1 MAAHGSAFPI
11 AKLALNNSV
20 PPILMA
26 SLRMGLVL
34 IILIPFWR
42 FRIPNKKYF
51 LPLLAFS
58 ISMGVMVYVF
68 MNLSLYHSSI
78 ISPIIV
84 GSQFSPIKSLATL
97 PMALSIVGVAIFA
110 IFAAKLM
117 SIIGRRAG
125 FIFASVGSSLAALMA
140 AYSIIIESF
149 LLFNLGCFLLGA
161 GVAFSHQYRFAAVE
175 TVSKDMAPKA
185 ISIIL
190 LAGIGSAFIGPN
202 LANISKEIIPE
213 HLYAG
218 SYIALAILTLSST
231 IFLLFYKDN
240 HKPNNFVKK
249 DTRSYFE
256 LISQP
261 RFLQALIASAFAYA
275 VMSFLMT
282 ATPISMHV
290 MEKISLSKTGL
301 VIQLHIAAMF
311 LPSLITGNLIKKF
324 GHSKIMYAGVVL
336 FSITILTSLFEQN
349 FVNYL
354 TALVFL
360 GFGWNFLFISG
371 TSLLVLTYKEDEKFK
386 AQGFN
391 DLIVYSIQAVAS
403 LSAGIFLNLTS
414 WKTMNLI
421 CIIFLIIIVISTLR
435 ADFKEKK

>member
-1 MAAHGSAFPI
+1 
-11 AKLALNNSV
+11 
-20 PPILMA
+20 
-26 SLRMGLVL
+26 MGHVYG
-34 IILIPFWR
+34 R
-42 FRIPNKKYF
+42 Q
-51 LPLLAFS
+51 
-58 ISMGVMVYVF
+58 VYVL
-68 MNLSLYHSSI
+68 MNKNLWLLILSQIFAFTAAPVTVFLSGI
-78 ISPIIV
+78 I

-110 IFAAKLM
+110 IFAAKVM

-249 DTRSYFE
+249 NTRSYFE

>member
-1 MAAHGSAFPI
+1 LGHVYG
-11 AKLALNNSV
+11 
-20 PPILMA
+20 
-26 SLRMGLVL
+26 RQ
-34 IILIPFWR
+34 
-42 FRIPNKKYF
+42 
-51 LPLLAFS
+51 
-58 ISMGVMVYVF
+58 VYVL
-68 MNLSLYHSSI
+68 MNKNLWLLILSQIFAFTAAPVTVFLSGI
-78 ISPIIV
+78 I

-110 IFAAKLM
+110 IFAAKVM

>member
-1 MAAHGSAFPI
+1 MNKNLWLLILSQIFAFTAAPVTVFLSG
-11 AKLALNNSV
+11 
-20 PPILMA
+20 
-26 SLRMGLVL
+26 
-34 IILIPFWR
+34 II
-42 FRIPNKKYF
+42 
-51 LPLLAFS
+51 
-58 ISMGVMVYVF
+58 
-68 MNLSLYHSSI
+68 
-78 ISPIIV
+78 

-110 IFAAKLM
+110 IFAAKIM

-125 FIFASVGSSLAALMA
+125 FIMASVGSSLAALMS

-175 TVSKDMAPKA
+175 TVNKDMAPKA

-324 GHSKIMYAGVVL
+324 GHSKIMNAGVVL

>member
-1 MAAHGSAFPI
+1 MNKNLWLLILSQIFAFTAAPVTVFLSG
-11 AKLALNNSV
+11 
-20 PPILMA
+20 
-26 SLRMGLVL
+26 
-34 IILIPFWR
+34 II
-42 FRIPNKKYF
+42 
-51 LPLLAFS
+51 
-58 ISMGVMVYVF
+58 
-68 MNLSLYHSSI
+68 
-78 ISPIIV
+78 

-97 PMALSIVGVAIFA
+97 PMAFSIVGIAIFA

-117 SIIGRRAG
+117 SIIGRRLG
-125 FIFASVGSSLAALMA
+125 FIIASIGSSLASLMA

-149 LLFNLGCFLLGA
+149 ILYNLGCFLIGA

-175 TVSKDMAPKA
+175 TVDKEMAPKA

-202 LANISKEIIPE
+202 LANISKEIISQ

-218 SYIALAILTLSST
+218 SYVALAALTLTST
-231 IFLLFYKDN
+231 IFLLFYKDG
-240 HKPNNFVKK
+240 HKKNDVIKK
-249 DTRSYFE
+249 SSRGYFE

-290 MEKISLSKTGL
+290 MEEISLAKTGF

-311 LPSLITGNLIKKF
+311 LPSLITGNLIKKL
-324 GHSKIMYAGVVL
+324 GHSKVMYAGVVL
-336 FSITILTSLFEQN
+336 FSVTILISLFEQN
-349 FVNYL
+349 FLNYL
-354 TALVFL
+354 IALIFL
-360 GFGWNFLFISG
+360 GLGWNFLFISG
-371 TSLLVLTYKEDEKFK
+371 TSLLVLSYREEEKFK

-391 DLIVYSIQAVAS
+391 DLIVYTIQAIAS
-403 LSAGIFLNLTS
+403 LSAGVFISLTS

-421 CIIFLIIIVISTLR
+421 CIIFLVIIVISTLR
-435 ADFKEKK
+435 ADFKQKKPQ

>member
-1 MAAHGSAFPI
+1 MNKNLWLLILSQIFAFTAAPVTVFLSG
-11 AKLALNNSV
+11 
-20 PPILMA
+20 
-26 SLRMGLVL
+26 
-34 IILIPFWR
+34 II
-42 FRIPNKKYF
+42 
-51 LPLLAFS
+51 
-58 ISMGVMVYVF
+58 
-68 MNLSLYHSSI
+68 
-78 ISPIIV
+78 

-110 IFAAKLM
+110 IFAAKIM

-125 FIFASVGSSLAALMA
+125 FIIASVGSSLAALMA

-149 LLFNLGCFLLGA
+149 VLFNLGCFLLGA

-202 LANISKEIIPE
+202 LANISKEIISD

-218 SYIALAILTLSST
+218 SYVALAILTLSST
-231 IFLLFYKDN
+231 IFLLFYEDN
-240 HKPNNFVKK
+240 HRPNSFIKK
-249 DTRSYFE
+249 NTRSYFE
-256 LISQP
+256 LITQP
-261 RFLQALIASAFAYA
+261 RFLQALIASSFAYA

-290 MEKISLSKTGL
+290 MEKISLAKTGL

-324 GHSKIMYAGVVL
+324 GHSKIMYSGVLL

-349 FVNYL
+349 FINYL
-354 TALVFL
+354 IALIFL

-371 TSLLVLTYKEDEKFK
+371 TSLLVLSYKEEEKFK

-391 DLIVYSIQAVAS
+391 DLIVYTVQAIAS
-403 LSAGIFLNLTS
+403 LSAGIFISLTS
-414 WKTMNLI
+414 WKTMNLV
-421 CIIFLIIIVISTLR
+421 CIIFLIIIIISTFR
-435 ADFKEKK
+435 ADLKQRSSL

>member
-1 MAAHGSAFPI
+1 MNKNLWLLILSQIFAFTAAPVTVFLSG
-11 AKLALNNSV
+11 
-20 PPILMA
+20 
-26 SLRMGLVL
+26 
-34 IILIPFWR
+34 II
-42 FRIPNKKYF
+42 
-51 LPLLAFS
+51 
-58 ISMGVMVYVF
+58 
-68 MNLSLYHSSI
+68 
-78 ISPIIV
+78 

-110 IFAAKLM
+110 IFAAKIM

-125 FIFASVGSSLAALMA
+125 FILASIGSSLAALMA
-140 AYSIIIESF
+140 SYSIIIESF
-149 LLFNLGCFLLGA
+149 LLFNLGCFILGA

-175 TVSKDMAPKA
+175 TVNKDMAPKA

-202 LANISKEIIPE
+202 LANISKEIISD

-218 SYIALAILTLSST
+218 SYVALAILTLSST
-231 IFLLFYKDN
+231 IFLLFYEDN
-240 HKPNNFVKK
+240 HRPSNFVKK
-249 DTRSYFE
+249 NTRSYFE
-256 LISQP
+256 LIGQP
-261 RFLQALIASAFAYA
+261 RFLQALIASSFAYA

-290 MEKISLSKTGL
+290 MEKISLAKTGL

-324 GHSKIMYAGVVL
+324 GHSKIMYSGVLL

-349 FVNYL
+349 FMNYL
-354 TALVFL
+354 IALIFL

-371 TSLLVLTYKEDEKFK
+371 TSLLVLSYKEEEKFK

-391 DLIVYSIQAVAS
+391 DLIVYTVQAIAS
-403 LSAGIFLNLTS
+403 LSAGVFISLTS
-414 WKTMNLI
+414 WKTMNLV
-421 CIIFLIIIVISTLR
+421 CIIFLIIIIISTFR
-435 ADFKEKK
+435 ADLKQRS

>member
-1 MAAHGSAFPI
+1 MGHVHG
-11 AKLALNNSV
+11 
-20 PPILMA
+20 
-26 SLRMGLVL
+26 RQ
-34 IILIPFWR
+34 
-42 FRIPNKKYF
+42 
-51 LPLLAFS
+51 
-58 ISMGVMVYVF
+58 VYVL
-68 MNLSLYHSSI
+68 MNKNLWLLILSQIFAFTAAPVTVFLSGI
-78 ISPIIV
+78 I

-202 LANISKEIIPE
+202 LANISKEIISE

-290 MEKISLSKTGL
+290 MEKISLAKTGL

-324 GHSKIMYAGVVL
+324 GHSKIMYAGTVL

>member
-1 MAAHGSAFPI
+1 MGHVHG
-11 AKLALNNSV
+11 
-20 PPILMA
+20 
-26 SLRMGLVL
+26 RQ
-34 IILIPFWR
+34 
-42 FRIPNKKYF
+42 
-51 LPLLAFS
+51 
-58 ISMGVMVYVF
+58 VYVL
-68 MNLSLYHSSI
+68 MNKNLWLLILSQIFAFTAAPVTVFLSGI
-78 ISPIIV
+78 I

-414 WKTMNLI
+414 WKTMNFI
-421 CIIFLIIIVISTLR
+421 CIIFLITIVISTLR

>member
-1 MAAHGSAFPI
+1 MNKNLWLLILSQIFAFTAAPVTVFLSG
-11 AKLALNNSV
+11 
-20 PPILMA
+20 
-26 SLRMGLVL
+26 
-34 IILIPFWR
+34 II
-42 FRIPNKKYF
+42 
-51 LPLLAFS
+51 
-58 ISMGVMVYVF
+58 
-68 MNLSLYHSSI
+68 
-78 ISPIIV
+78 

-97 PMALSIVGVAIFA
+97 PMALSIVGIAIFA
-110 IFAAKLM
+110 IFAAKVM

-125 FIFASVGSSLAALMA
+125 FIFASIGSSLSSLLA
-140 AYSIIIESF
+140 AYSIISESF
-149 LLFNLGCFLLGA
+149 ILFNLACFLLGA

-175 TVSKDMAPKA
+175 TVKKDMAPKA

-202 LANISKEIIPE
+202 VANFSKEIIAE

-218 SYIALAILTLSST
+218 SYIALAALTLTST
-231 IFLLFYKDN
+231 IFLLFYEDG
-240 HKPNNFVKK
+240 HKQNNINKTT
-249 DTRSYFE
+249 TRSYLE

-275 VMSFLMT
+275 VMAFLMT
-282 ATPISMHV
+282 ATPISMYV
-290 MEKISLSKTGL
+290 MEKINLTKTGF

-311 LPSLITGNLIKKF
+311 LPSLITGNLIKRF
-324 GHSKIMYAGVVL
+324 GHSKIMHIGVIL

-354 TALVFL
+354 IALVFL

-371 TSLLVLTYKEDEKFK
+371 TSLLVLSYREEEKFK

-391 DLIVYSIQAVAS
+391 DLIVYSTQAVAS
-403 LSAGIFLNLTS
+403 LSAGVFLNLTS

-421 CIIFLIIIVISTLR
+421 CIIFLILIVLSTLR
-435 ADFKEKK
+435 ADITIKK

>member
-1 MAAHGSAFPI
+1 MNKNLWLLILSQIFAFTAAPVTVFLSG
-11 AKLALNNSV
+11 
-20 PPILMA
+20 
-26 SLRMGLVL
+26 
-34 IILIPFWR
+34 II
-42 FRIPNKKYF
+42 
-51 LPLLAFS
+51 
-58 ISMGVMVYVF
+58 
-68 MNLSLYHSSI
+68 
-78 ISPIIV
+78 

-97 PMALSIVGVAIFA
+97 PMALSIVGIAIFA
-110 IFAAKLM
+110 FFAAKIM

-125 FIFASVGSSLAALMA
+125 FIIASVGSSFAALMA

-149 LLFNLGCFLLGA
+149 VLFNLGCFLLGA

-202 LANISKEIIPE
+202 LANISKEIISD

-218 SYIALAILTLSST
+218 SYVALAILTLSST
-231 IFLLFYKDN
+231 IFLLFYEDN
-240 HKPNNFVKK
+240 HRPNNLIKK
-249 DTRSYFE
+249 NTRSYFE
-256 LISQP
+256 LITQP
-261 RFLQALIASAFAYA
+261 RFLQALIASSFAYA

-290 MEKISLSKTGL
+290 MEKISLAKTGL

-324 GHSKIMYAGVVL
+324 GHSKIMYSGVLL

-349 FVNYL
+349 FINYL
-354 TALVFL
+354 IALIFL

-371 TSLLVLTYKEDEKFK
+371 TSLLVLSYKEEEKFK

-391 DLIVYSIQAVAS
+391 DLIVYTVQAIAS
-403 LSAGIFLNLTS
+403 LSAGIFISLTS
-414 WKTMNLI
+414 WKTMNLV
-421 CIIFLIIIVISTLR
+421 CIIFLIIIIVSTFR
-435 ADFKEKK
+435 ADLKQRSPL